1 MLSPTFP
8 EHLLEG
14 DSCSWTPARQQQEE
28 PTEMRAM
35 RAYGDEFVV
44 VSVGAQ
50 PEDLTEI
57 TINCPDK
64 VGLGCDIARIVFEFG
79 LTIRRGGIEY
89 SHATSFMS

>member
-1 MLSPTFP
+1 
-8 EHLLEG
+8 
-14 DSCSWTPARQQQEE
+14 
-28 PTEMRAM
+28 MRAM

-79 LTIRRGGIEY
+79 LSITRGGNGKRVI
-89 SHATSFMS
+89 SVNADVFLD